1 MWLLVTL
8 INTMVV
14 IRFESTETSH
24 RLLGFPSPAFTDW
37 TSTGLP
43 FRYQCF
49 LPIDVSIELAHNIRS
64 SMGAAYCSSKTGGSL
79 MHGQWPSHY
88 YSIGM
93 CSHCWLTGY
102 TQAIVTHYSQ
112 QIFIITILN
121 GPLLGFPVSES
132 NDIKGAN
139 SPGLFLFSSFLSR
152 THFYSF
158 LLLLFAADFYS
169 FHQTNISL
177 YTLAFFFFSINIL
190 FFFKALFLLGFWTET
205 RKNDTLPAGCGLL
218 WCWPWCQHP
227 GR

>member
-1 MWLLVTL
+1 
-8 INTMVV
+8 
-14 IRFESTETSH
+14 
-24 RLLGFPSPAFTDW
+24 
-37 TSTGLP
+37 
-43 FRYQCF
+43 
-49 LPIDVSIELAHNIRS
+49 
-64 SMGAAYCSSKTGGSL
+64 
-79 MHGQWPSHY
+79 
-88 YSIGM
+88 M

-177 YTLAFFFFSINIL
+177 YALAFFFFFSLIS
-190 FFFKALFLLGFWTET
+190 FFFKSFVSPRLLDRNSKKWHFASRLWI
-205 RKNDTLPAGCGLL
+205 TLVLAMISTPREVSNNKILVVSFSMLIYISYVL
-218 WCWPWCQHP
+218 WCIF
-227 GR
+227 

>member
-24 RLLGFPSPAFTDW
+24 QLLGFPLPAFTDW
-37 TSTGLP
+37 TLTGLP

-93 CSHCWLTGY
+93 CSHC
-102 TQAIVTHYSQ
+102 
-112 QIFIITILN
+112 
-121 GPLLGFPVSES
+121 
-132 NDIKGAN
+132 
-139 SPGLFLFSSFLSR
+139 
-152 THFYSF
+152 
-158 LLLLFAADFYS
+158 
-169 FHQTNISL
+169 
-177 YTLAFFFFSINIL
+177 
-190 FFFKALFLLGFWTET
+190 
-205 RKNDTLPAGCGLL
+205 
-218 WCWPWCQHP
+218 
-227 GR
+227 